1 MDPRRAAALW
11 TCIDHRI
18 SDEAYETFND
28 VSVAFLE
35 HSWNTNRSL
44 EQPERDALA
53 EADSR

>member
-35 HSWNTNRSL
+35 RSWNTNRSL

-53 EADSR
+53 EADS